1 MDIARKLEDSSSPL
15 LPLATLRW
23 LDLNLA
29 LSHFIPIGAEGGS
42 STFGV
47 ALHHRSLGIIISV
60 GENLLEKFVD
70 GRITTSVGILV
81 HGHRFIRFQD
91 LFGDAIPVLSLLL
104 GGSGGSGCWL
114 LGE

>member
-29 LSHFIPIGAEGGS
+29 LSHFIPIGAESGS

-70 GRITTSVGILV
+70 GRIATSVGILV
-81 HGHRFIRFQD
+81 HGHRFIRFQA